1 MSICIIN
8 MNTTTLHE
16 YFFQQLLHDG
26 TKCGS
31 HSGAGPTFARNVR
44 GFRAHG
50 HPEQL
55 GASVLSHK
63 NKQGPLLACFRRR
76 VSLLRVV
83 TGECDDFLGRLQP

>member
-16 YFFQQLLHDG
+16 YFFSHYYMNTFFSA

-63 NKQGPLLACFRRR
+63 NKQTHTLKDMNCRF
-76 VSLLRVV
+76 V
-83 TGECDDFLGRLQP
+83 LGQNSTA